1 MSVSQTLSNGILKE
15 NAIFRQGLGLCP
27 VLAVTITAGNSLG
40 MGLASTAVL
49 LGSNTVV
56 SLVKQF
62 IPAKVR
68 IPCYIVVIA
77 TFVTL
82 VDMFMAAYV
91 PDLHDAL
98 GIFIPLIVVN
108 CLILGR
114 AEAFASK
121 NPLPSAILDALAMGL
136 GFTLGLV
143 MLGAF
148 REVLGSGEIFGF
160 PIMHEIFGAFG
171 AQYQNMQIFVS
182 PAGAF
187 FGLGILIALM
197 NAVYKRLEV

>member
-1 MSVSQTLSNGILKE
+1 MSEGVFSRGILKD
-15 NAIFRQGLGLCP
+15 NPIFRQGLGLCP
-27 VLAVTITAGNSLG
+27 VLAVTVAAEYALG
-40 MGLASTAVL
+40 MGLATTVVL
-49 LGSNTVV
+49 LGANIVV
-56 SLVKQF
+56 SLIKDF

-82 VDMFMAAYV
+82 VDMFLAAYL
-91 PDLHDAL
+91 PDMHDAL

-114 AEAFASK
+114 AESFASK
-121 NPLPSAILDALAMGL
+121 NSTPKAIIDAFGMGL

-143 MLGAF
+143 MLGLF
-148 REVLGSGEIFGF
+148 REILGAGEVFGY

-171 AQYQNMQIFVS
+171 AQYQSMQVFVS

-187 FGLGILIALM
+187 FGLGILIAAM
-197 NAVYKRLEV
+197 NIIYKRLEV